1 MTGMLTSWNP
11 IGVHRHAAPFKRA
24 KDRDKKRVCRER
36 EKIVSHIK
44 SLVTSEEDRF
54 TMVNF
59 VDLF

>member
-1 MTGMLTSWNP
+1 MQ
-11 IGVHRHAAPFKRA
+11 RHSRER

-36 EKIVSHIK
+36 EKIVSQQIR

-54 TMVNF
+54 AMVNF